1 MGPHRVNGHNFY
13 DAVNK
18 LVQRSA
24 FDPGFH
30 LHTVRHTTASRLWL
44 SALSDSVDY
53 DRITPQFPWLAG
65 CLSSPAEMD
74 VLLGGEGQSGH
85 GLQAVAALM
94 GHSHPLTTLRHYIH
108 TAGIAFYARLCGR
121 PVPNLMRA
129 FEFRLGSSRTMQR
142 WIRAWRDAI
151 HGMDSAAAEGFI
163 QLEVLAEA
171 ETLCPGVVNAEE
183 QARASTAVDP
193 PDEARAPEI
202 PVHDADA
209 ISYERLARMEEI
221 LRDEATND
229 AGLDIPKIEHALAR
243 IYAIPTGKHGSS
255 KRRHPHEEVDDRCL
269 PKPRLRCVRG
279 SSNCASR
286 IETCST
292 GLCSVGCMPANWS
305 SGESGSVPETM
316 TAGDACRRR
325 QWLRRSWRRRCSS
338 ANRAQGGRAERSGGD
353 GSGAGTRP
361 TVSFDAMSWPCAGSL
376 RGAAYCSQDPVKS
389 DRVGS
394 ARVTSVADPKQSF
407 DRLLIKRRRSRFGAC
422 VPSAP

>member
-1 MGPHRVNGHNFY
+1 MPDTGPHRVNGHNFY

-24 FDPGFH
+24 FDPGVH
-30 LHTVRHTTASRLWL
+30 LHTVRHTTASRLCL

-108 TAGIAFYARLCGR
+108 TAGIAFYAHLCGR

-142 WIRAWRDAI
+142 RIRAWRDAS

-163 QLEVLAEA
+163 QREVLNEA
-171 ETLCPGVVNAEE
+171 ETLCPGVVNVEE
-183 QARASTAVDP
+183 QARACTAVDP

-209 ISYERLARMEEI
+209 ISYGRLARMEEI
-221 LRDEATND
+221 LRDEAPND

-255 KRRHPHEEVDDRCL
+255 KRRHPHEEVGDRCL
-269 PKPRLRCVRG
+269 PQRLAAKSPTQAAAALCTWVQQLRVSDRDLLDWLLQRWLY
-279 SSNCASR
+279 ASEQEFGR
-286 IETCST
+286 IR
-292 GLCSVGCMPANWS
+292 LD
-305 SGESGSVPETM
+305 
-316 TAGDACRRR
+316 AGDDDR
-325 QWLRRSWRRRCSS
+325 WRRLPATSVVTPVLEEKVFKRQPGS
-338 ANRAQGGRAERSGGD
+338 GRADRTQRWGRIRCGNPTDGYIRRDVLAVRWVLTWSCVLLTKSGD
-353 GSGAGTRP
+353 
-361 TVSFDAMSWPCAGSL
+361 V
-376 RGAAYCSQDPVKS
+376 
-389 DRVGS
+389 
-394 ARVTSVADPKQSF
+394 
-407 DRLLIKRRRSRFGAC
+407 
-422 VPSAP
+422 